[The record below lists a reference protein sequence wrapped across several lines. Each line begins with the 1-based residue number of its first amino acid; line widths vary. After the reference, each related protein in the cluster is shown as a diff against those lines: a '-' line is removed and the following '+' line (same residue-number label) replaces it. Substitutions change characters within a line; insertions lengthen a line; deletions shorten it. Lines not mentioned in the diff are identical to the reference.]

1 MAVSMLSYFSI
12 NAQTKNIGECTLQ
25 YSITKLETND
35 TIGIKWVYVKG
46 DQCKTTIVHPQLIQT
61 LLFNTQLSTAIITKD
76 IGASHFLQEVP
87 YPPIGQ
93 ATLISMKEIVKDST
107 AQILGYNCKY
117 VEMTWSDGVVYKI
130 WYTSDIIT
138 TVNSFEIAFKE
149 IAGLVLSYTIIPQS
163 GNAIQYR
170 ATSIDFSPI
179 PLNQF
184 NINRTQ
190 YQIIE

>member
-1 MAVSMLSYFSI
+1 
-12 NAQTKNIGECTLQ
+12 
-25 YSITKLETND
+25 
-35 TIGIKWVYVKG
+35 
-46 DQCKTTIVHPQLIQT
+46 
-61 LLFNTQLSTAIITKD
+61 
-76 IGASHFLQEVP
+76 
-87 YPPIGQ
+87 
-93 ATLISMKEIVKDST
+93 
-107 AQILGYNCKY
+107 
-117 VEMTWSDGVVYKI
+117 MTWSDGVVYKV